1 MKFLLAVTAIL
12 LLFSFPVSA
21 DAPKQQH
28 EEMLYPTVLV
38 TPGSASSG
46 SGSGT
51 VIYSEMNGGEWE
63 SYVLTNHHVV
73 NKAISIQKIFDPSEQ
88 ETKEVEMRRPV
99 KIDIYEYNDY
109 STAIG
114 TTGRTGNIVAY
125 DKLRDLALI
134 QIDDRERPVK
144 YVGKLYPEDVDGPW
158 IFQETFAVGSGL
170 GAPPFPTVGLLS
182 GYGKDKD
189 GRALYLSSS
198 PIIFGN
204 SGGSL
209 WVKNE
214 RGYELIGVPSMVS
227 AYGWGNVVSHMGWSR
242 PIAEIRIFLRD
253 NDYGY
258 LLGDPIEP
266 EPDDDNKSGDV
277 SSQ

>member
-1 MKFLLAVTAIL
+1 MRILILCAAIL
-12 LLFSFPVSA
+12 IAFALPASA

-38 TPGSASSG
+38 TTGTGRG

-51 VIYSEMNGGEWE
+51 VIYSEMKAGEWQ

-73 NKAISIQKIFDPSEQ
+73 NNAISIQKIFDPGEQ

-99 KIDIYEYNDY
+99 NIDIYEYNDY

-134 QIDDRERPVK
+134 QIDDKERPVK
-144 YVGKLYPEDVDGPW
+144 YVGELYPEDVDGPW

-209 WVKNE
+209 WVKSQ

-242 PIAEIRIFLRD
+242 PISEIRIFLRE

-258 LLGDPIEP
+258 LLGDPIEEIP
-266 EPDDDNKSGDV
+266 ENEEIE
-277 SSQ
+277 

>member
-1 MKFLLAVTAIL
+1 MKILAVFVAIL
-12 LLFSFPVSA
+12 VLLITPA
-21 DAPKQQH
+21 EANAPTQQH

-38 TPGSASSG
+38 TTGSGSG

-51 VIYSEMNGGEWE
+51 VIYSEMRDGEWE
-63 SYVLTNHHVV
+63 SFVLTNHHVV
-73 NKAISIQKIFDPSEQ
+73 NNAISIQKIFDPTEQ

-99 KIDIYEYNDY
+99 KVDIYEYNDY

-134 QIDDRERPVK
+134 QIDDKERPIEF
-144 YVGKLYPEDVDGPW
+144 VGKLYPEDVDGPW
-158 IFQETFAVGSGL
+158 IFQQTFAVGSGL
-170 GAPPFPTVGLLS
+170 GAPPFPTEGLLA
-182 GYGKDKD
+182 GYGKDRD

-209 WVKNE
+209 WVKSE

-227 AYGWGNVVSHMGWSR
+227 AYGWGNVVTHMGWSR
-242 PIAEIRIFLRD
+242 PISEIRIFLRE
-253 NDYGY
+253 NDFGY
-258 LLGDPIEP
+258 LLGDKPEIE
-266 EPDDDNKSGDV
+266 EDEVGG
-277 SSQ
+277 